1 MHSTLLCMDAI
12 QLCTK
17 LLIFIFIV
25 PPPIEIKIINDIIQ
39 LREPIIHPRGII
51 LHYEIVA
58 LQNSSKP
65 IISNISTSTLDVP
78 TSMLLTEPGTYSVK
92 VSDYSSY

>member
-1 MHSTLLCMDAI
+1 MHACYTAMYKTYLENQNTFDFYL
-12 QLCTK
+12 
-17 LLIFIFIV
+17 IV

-58 LQNSSKP
+58 MLNPSEP
-65 IISNISTSTLDVP
+65 ILSNISTSTLDVP
-78 TSMLLTEPGTYSVK
+78 TSMLLTEPGTYSIK
-92 VSDYSSY
+92 VSD